1 MSSTPLPNPLGT
13 SQDRVSASSADARI
27 FDRGYRRYDGERRS
41 ANGAVFTLYLATLQR
56 ILGIRRGAKAKVL
69 PVLVIAISYLPAIAF
84 IGIASLFPKALLDNL
99 PGYHK
104 YYGYVIAAIL
114 LFVSFVTPEAL
125 CPDRRYRILGV
136 YLASPLTR
144 FTYVVAKLGAVL
156 TVLAMVTVGPPLLL
170 VIARS
175 LLDAGPAMKDLPALV
190 GRILLSGSVMS
201 LFYGSLAL
209 AVASFT
215 SRKGFASAG
224 FVLLSIMTQA
234 VGGILGDNPSGLR
247 QHAAGI
253 ISIVTGPFD
262 LVQRIFGES
271 PVTDAS
277 TGLLVAA
284 MGATIAVSLGI
295 LVLAYRRLEVTR

>member
-1 MSSTPLPNPLGT
+1 MSTSASPNPLGT
-13 SQDRVSASSADARI
+13 SQDRVSASSDDARI

-41 ANGAVFTLYLATLQR
+41 AQGAIFTLYLATLQR
-56 ILGIRRGAKAKVL
+56 ILGIRRGAKAKIL
-69 PVLVIAISYLPAIAF
+69 PVLVIVISYLPAIAF

-99 PGYHK
+99 PGYHE

-114 LFVSFVTPEAL
+114 LFASFVTPEAL

-156 TVLAMVTVGPPLLL
+156 TVLATVTIGPPLLL

-175 LLDAGPAMKDLPALV
+175 LLDAGPALNDLPALV
-190 GRILLSGSVMS
+190 GRILVSGSMMS
-201 LFYGSLAL
+201 LYYGSLAL

-234 VGGILGDNPSGLR
+234 VGGILGDNPSGIR
-247 QHAAGI
+247 QKSAGI
-253 ISIVTGPFD
+253 ISIVTAPFD

-271 PVTDAS
+271 PVSDAS
-277 TGLLVAA
+277 TALVFVVVAA
-284 MGATIAVSLGI
+284 TVATCLAV
-295 LVLAYRRLEVTR
+295 LVVAYRRLEVTR